1 MLYPILELIL
11 NELRE
16 SARNVIMSSS
26 KTRMSMTHL
35 RNTVYVCCCYANLCR
50 LCDISKVNYMNGVVC
65 V

>member
-26 KTRMSMTHL
+26 LTRMSITHL
-35 RNTVYVCCCYANLCR
+35 HNTIYVHCCYANMCR
-50 LCDISKVNYMNGVVC
+50 LCVISKVSYMNGVVC